1 MPLSKNTLEQ
11 DWQSFEY
18 SIVDIEGTGAQHR
31 ENEGIVDIAVVL
43 VKNGGVTDQS
53 YHQLLDPEIEIPA
66 FISRIHGI
74 YSKDVS
80 RRPTFD
86 EVKSGLEK
94 FLSDRFLVAHNAAVE
109 RRVLNLRLSGYR
121 PALIFDTLK
130 MARAL
135 YGGSY
140 RQGLDQLID
149 RLGLQDLLSRT
160 GGASKRHGA
169 LYDAQATAHAF
180 VQMARENF
188 PGGCPL
194 RELAAMCALDW
205 NPSSKEP
212 ESDDSASPK
221 RQSSFG
227 W

>member
-1 MPLSKNTLEQ
+1 MPLSKETLEQ
-11 DWQSFEY
+11 DWQTFEY

-43 VKNGGVTDQS
+43 VRNGGVTDQN
-53 YHQLLDPEIEIPA
+53 YNQLLDPEIEIPA

-80 RRPTFD
+80 GRPTFD
-86 EVKSGLEK
+86 DIKSDLEK
-94 FLSDRFLVAHNAAVE
+94 FLGDRFLVAHNAAVE
-109 RRVLNLRLSGYR
+109 RRVLNLKLPSYQ
-121 PALIFDTLK
+121 PALILDTLK

-135 YGGSY
+135 YGTSY
-140 RQGLDQLID
+140 KQGLDQLID
-149 RLGLQDLLSRT
+149 RLGLQDVLPGT
-160 GGASKRHGA
+160 EGASKRHGA
-169 LYDAQATAHAF
+169 LYDAQVTAHAF

-188 PGGCPL
+188 PGGCPMHD
-194 RELAAMCALDW
+194 LAAMCALDW
-205 NPSSKEP
+205 NPSSKESEP
-212 ESDDSASPK
+212 DGNASPK